1 MRIST
6 TDRAQVESLGSLL
19 LVAVVVISAGTFGV
33 YYVASTTGGSAGGAA
48 GGAGGADSID
58 PVVDA
63 TQDELRLSH
72 NGGASVP
79 ISGLRVIV
87 ENGSGEYTY
96 AFDEGMVRGD
106 DGDATFDAGETW
118 RLAWNQ
124 SPDTEVAI
132 SLVDADAD
140 RLLFRGSATVGS
152 PATDSFRAIG
162 ENVSADPDGEE
173 SSDDGPSEPWLDVD
187 DDGRFEEEDGDTT
200 VDLSGGEIPDGHE
213 DTAEDATLRVPADVT
228 VDTGDDELEIDDVKR
243 IRIAGTVR
251 SDEDIE
257 LEADRV
263 SLNRGRLDNSAGSS
277 QLSVDSEN
285 DLTADGSTLTSADT
299 IELRSTEA
307 MSVDNAEVDNTAAGD
322 KGLTLDSEASLTADG
337 STLASAGKIE
347 ILSKDEMSVDNAEID
362 NTAGDGALNLD
373 SGSALTADGST
384 LTSADTIEF
393 RSKEAMSVDNAE
405 VDNTAAGDKNL
416 KLDSE
421 AGLTADGSTLTSAGK
436 VDILSKGDMSV
447 QNATV
452 DNTEGDKKSIFV
464 ESKSDLN
471 ADNATFTA
479 SGQVKLKSTG
489 EKSDENTEI
498 NENEG

>member
-79 ISGLRVIV
+79 ISDLRVIV

-187 DDGRFEEEDGDTT
+187 DDGRF
-200 VDLSGGEIPDGHE
+200 
-213 DTAEDATLRVPADVT
+213 
-228 VDTGDDELEIDDVKR
+228 
-243 IRIAGTVR
+243 
-251 SDEDIE
+251 
-257 LEADRV
+257 
-263 SLNRGRLDNSAGSS
+263 
-277 QLSVDSEN
+277 
-285 DLTADGSTLTSADT
+285 
-299 IELRSTEA
+299 
-307 MSVDNAEVDNTAAGD
+307 
-322 KGLTLDSEASLTADG
+322 
-337 STLASAGKIE
+337 
-347 ILSKDEMSVDNAEID
+347 
-362 NTAGDGALNLD
+362 
-373 SGSALTADGST
+373 
-384 LTSADTIEF
+384 
-393 RSKEAMSVDNAE
+393 
-405 VDNTAAGDKNL
+405 
-416 KLDSE
+416 
-421 AGLTADGSTLTSAGK
+421 
-436 VDILSKGDMSV
+436 
-447 QNATV
+447 
-452 DNTEGDKKSIFV
+452 
-464 ESKSDLN
+464 
-471 ADNATFTA
+471 
-479 SGQVKLKSTG
+479 
-489 EKSDENTEI
+489 
-498 NENEG
+498 

>member
-362 NTAGDGALNLD
+362 NTAGDDALDLD
-373 SGSALTADGST
+373 SGSA
-384 LTSADTIEF
+384 
-393 RSKEAMSVDNAE
+393 
-405 VDNTAAGDKNL
+405 
-416 KLDSE
+416 
-421 AGLTADGSTLTSAGK
+421 LTADGSTLTSAGK